1 MGGADSSDDDNNTSS
16 DSDEER
22 YITLYYT
29 MVVQYTGPGRR
40 SPTIYG
46 QGVGTCRG
54 VGKVAVHGTCTLYA
68 SPHHTPLSTRTT
80 HAQGGVTVPYS
91 GKLSSKKFAEKT
103 FVDCFAP
110 PLMCGCGCR

>member
-1 MGGADSSDDDNNTSS
+1 
-16 DSDEER
+16 
-22 YITLYYT
+22 

-40 SPTIYG
+40 SPTICG

-68 SPHHTPLSTRTT
+68 SPHHTPLSTRTA

-103 FVDCFAP
+103 FMYRPKTSKFVKVFSLKSFPVYGSCFVYVFVTIV
-110 PLMCGCGCR
+110 